1 MTFTV
6 LKCPFRFVYDFFQ
19 LMIME
24 YRNSITRLC
33 NRIEREKN
41 AKNGHVRQND
51 LLQRCEQLCF
61 TWSKRRKESNIPIP
75 IQIHLHELINISA
88 VNIAI
93 VGAIPISEHR
103 NSMLFD
109 TGSYFFY

>member
-1 MTFTV
+1 M
-6 LKCPFRFVYDFFQ
+6 
-19 LMIME
+19 
-24 YRNSITRLC
+24 
-33 NRIEREKN
+33 
-41 AKNGHVRQND
+41 RQND

-93 VGAIPISEHR
+93 VGAIPNTETQCYSIQDPISFTNE
-103 NSMLFD
+103 NATLLNVKI
-109 TGSYFFY
+109 